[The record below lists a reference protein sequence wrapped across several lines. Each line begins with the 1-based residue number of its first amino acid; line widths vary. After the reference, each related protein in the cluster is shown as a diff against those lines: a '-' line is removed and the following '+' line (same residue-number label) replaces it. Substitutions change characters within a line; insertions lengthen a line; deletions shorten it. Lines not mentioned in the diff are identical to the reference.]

1 MYDLSEEIKR
11 DLKSNFQTHTS
22 PSITRT
28 QKKDTQRRGA
38 RAILSIRTE
47 RERGKNLTGEK
58 SCGLRAKVFLFSSLR
73 KIRAIG
79 IFLFRERDI
88 NKQSSTTRA
97 RGSLFLSAVVRKERE
112 RELDGK
118 ET

>member
-1 MYDLSEEIKR
+1 MISLKKLKGIEIEFSNPHFPVYNAHTKKR
-11 DLKSNFQTHTS
+11 YA
-22 PSITRT
+22 
-28 QKKDTQRRGA
+28 TQRRA
-38 RAILSIRTE
+38 RNFVYTHTE

-112 RELDGK
+112 RES
-118 ET
+118 